1 MKKFLSL
8 LMTVMMVSSF
18 SFTYATDKF
27 MSSTTASKQAILKQL
42 SSADLL
48 SNKLKSHAPMAVQT
62 SKASRVAAQAQAA
75 IVVNPANVELVDL
88 TSSGVFQFYGE
99 DSK

>member
-1 MKKFLSL
+1 
-8 LMTVMMVSSF
+8 
-18 SFTYATDKF
+18 
-27 MSSTTASKQAILKQL
+27 
-42 SSADLL
+42 
-48 SNKLKSHAPMAVQT
+48 MAVQT

-99 DSK
+99 DSKYIASVAMFSNQLVGTYGTDDMYIDDYGYTYTYVGIIGANDTTWVDAVTQNI